1 MAQHLAEERRRRPG
15 GRSARVR
22 AAVLRATFEEL
33 ASVGYPALSFEA
45 LARRAGVHKTTLYR
59 RWEGKEDLL
68 LDALLE
74 HAGQAVPVPDTG
86 SLRGDLRSLAREIVG
101 NITSPEGEAIVRAI
115 SSLQHPE
122 PALREAIDRFWNAR
136 FALTGQ
142 IVSRAADRG
151 EVPRGTDANDVI
163 ESLIAPVYLRLAVT
177 RRPLDDDAV
186 TAIADQA
193 WAAATCP
200 GKASR

>member
-115 SSLQHPE
+115 SSLH
-122 PALREAIDRFWNAR
+122 
-136 FALTGQ
+136 
-142 IVSRAADRG
+142 
-151 EVPRGTDANDVI
+151 VI